1 MRNALFILLSFFA
14 FSCKKETCLQDNL
27 SGKLK
32 SIEYRSE
39 DSSGFKMYL
48 EYDEIS
54 KNLIR
59 VIDDSM
65 RIALTIEPE
74 SNHQIVIRNYLS
86 SEHLIV
92 NVLPNKNI
100 ESVDVLDTLTST
112 LTRIYAAK
120 YDSAKIDT
128 ITEAGSI
135 FISDIQN
142 YDFVTDG
149 FNYLSHAVSWT
160 QMDFF
165 YGTRRL
171 TDTVQYGYSP
181 HVYNNYVP
189 LQRPF
194 QSSGFI
200 LTGMPIEDVF
210 NSILLEINGYNIF
223 NKNKHLIQSVTSVNR
238 GYQTNFSYRFNANNQ
253 VTEMD
258 VSNPDGT
265 GTFTRYK
272 FTYYE

>member
-32 SIEYRSE
+32 SIEYRFQ
-39 DSSGFKMYL
+39 DSSGHILYL

-120 YDSAKIDT
+120 YDSASIDT
-128 ITEAGSI
+128 LSIPGDI

-142 YDFVTDG
+142 YDFITDG
-149 FNYLSHAVSWT
+149 FNCLSHTISWT

-171 TDTVQYGYSP
+171 TDTVQYVYSP
-181 HVYNNYVP
+181 YVYNNYVP
-189 LQRPF
+189 GQRSF
-194 QSSGFI
+194 QSTGFALSGYVYD
-200 LTGMPIEDVF
+200 GVF

-223 NKNKHLIQSVTSVNR
+223 NRNKHLIQSVTSVNR
-238 GYQTNFSYRFNANNQ
+238 GYQTNFSYRFNAKNQ
-253 VTEMD
+253 LTEMD

-265 GTFTRYK
+265 GNFMRYK

>member
-1 MRNALFILLSFFA
+1 MKKYLVIIILFFVA
-14 FSCKKETCLQDNL
+14 CKKEQQENIL

-59 VIDDSM
+59 VTDDSL

-200 LTGMPIEDVF
+200 LSGNLYDNIFTF
-210 NSILLEINGYNIF
+210 NLLEINGYNIF

-238 GYQTNFSYRFNANNQ
+238 GYQTNFSYRFNAKNQ

-265 GTFTRYK
+265 GNFMRYK

>member
-1 MRNALFILLSFFA
+1 M
-14 FSCKKETCLQDNL
+14 QDNL

-32 SIEYRSE
+32 SIEYRFQ
-39 DSSGFKMYL
+39 DSSGHILYL

-120 YDSAKIDT
+120 YDSASIDT
-128 ITEAGSI
+128 LSIPGDI

-142 YDFVTDG
+142 YDFITDG
-149 FNYLSHAVSWT
+149 FNCLSHTISWT

-210 NSILLEINGYNIF
+210 NSILLEINGYTFF
-223 NKNKHLIQSVTSVNR
+223 NRNKHLIQSVTSVNR
-238 GYQTNFSYRFNANNQ
+238 GYQTNFSYRFNAKNQ
-253 VTEMD
+253 LTEMD

-265 GTFTRYK
+265 GNFMRYK